1 MAIIAAILIS
11 VCPLRAGG
19 LARPAGAA
27 ATAQSAQHK
36 AKALDAPGGLLA
48 SSNWGLCAVRL
59 GSGQKIAS
67 MHEAKRYVPAS
78 NMKLITTGAAL
89 LALGPDYRFKTR
101 FAHSGEIVEGTLKG
115 DLYII
120 GGGDPLIG
128 ELFPYLPGR
137 EFSAWKAALEK
148 AGIKRIEGDI
158 IGDGSYFKG
167 ETRHTDWSTEDDR
180 TKDGVVPRGLTWR
193 GKMEDEVPDGPF
205 AAALHFAEWLAAD
218 TLAATG
224 LAPRPGTAPGSAQ
237 GPGAASLRGTDSLGH
252 ALPDIIFTG
261 NPLSGTAVDSL
272 ITEFAVVESAPL
284 KEIASVANHW
294 SDNFCAETLIKALG
308 LKYRGD
314 DNFGP
319 STAALHDALAPLGLK
334 ERSAQMRFADGSG
347 LSRKNYIS
355 PAFMVD
361 FLKAMAGSKVWKPY
375 LASLP
380 QPGRKDGTLNARL
393 PKCPDKGRIYMK
405 SGSMNGVQ
413 CFSGYILPG
422 NGRKEDII
430 VFSLMVNNYVGGRA
444 KLNAALDDMLAAL
457 AKENR

>member
-1 MAIIAAILIS
+1 MKRLAIIAAILIS

-19 LARPAGAA
+19 SGQA
-27 ATAQSAQHK
+27 ATAHSAQQK

-89 LALGPDYRFKTR
+89 LALGPDYHFKTR

-218 TLAATG
+218 TLAAAGTAG
-224 LAPRPGTAPGSAQ
+224 PAAAESGTAQKPGTAAC
-237 GPGAASLRGTDSLGH
+237 TDSLGH

-261 NPLSGTAVDSL
+261 NPLSGTAIDSL
-272 ITEFAVVESAPL
+272 ITEFAVVESSPL
-284 KEIASVANHW
+284 KDIARIANCW

-319 STAALHDALAPLGLK
+319 ATAALHDALAPLGLK
-334 ERSAQMRFADGSG
+334 ERSVLMRFADGSG

-375 LASLP
+375 LASIP
-380 QPGRKDGTLNARL
+380 TPGDPNSTLKSRL
-393 PKCPDKGRIYMK
+393 PKCPDKGRIHMK

-430 VFSLMVNNYVGGRA
+430 VFSLMVNNYVGSRA
-444 KLNAALDDMLAAL
+444 KLNAALDDIISALAAS
-457 AKENR
+457 NR

>member
-1 MAIIAAILIS
+1 MKRLAIIAAILIS

-19 LARPAGAA
+19 SARPAAGQDQAAGQA
-27 ATAQSAQHK
+27 ATVHSAQQK
-36 AKALDAPGGLLA
+36 TKALDAPGGLLA

-89 LALGPDYRFKTR
+89 LALGPDYHFKTR

-137 EFSAWKAALEK
+137 EFCAWKAALEK

-218 TLAATG
+218 TLAA
-224 LAPRPGTAPGSAQ
+224 AGTA
-237 GPGAASLRGTDSLGH
+237 GPAAAECTDSLGH

-261 NPLSGTAVDSL
+261 NPLSGTAIDSL

-284 KEIASVANHW
+284 KDIARIANCW

-319 STAALHDALAPLGLK
+319 ATAALHDALAPLGLK
-334 ERSAQMRFADGSG
+334 ERSALMRFADGSG

-375 LASLP
+375 LASIP
-380 QPGRKDGTLNARL
+380 TPGDPNSTLKSRL
-393 PKCPDKGRIYMK
+393 PKCPDKGRIHMK

-430 VFSLMVNNYVGGRA
+430 VFSLMVNNFVGSRA
-444 KLNAALDDMLAAL
+444 KLNAALDDIISALAAS
-457 AKENR
+457 NR